1 VLRWCAANAV
11 VEQDAAGN
19 IKPSKR
25 KSTERIDGV
34 VALVMALDRA
44 TRREGESV
52 YDQRAR
58 RGERALIVL

>member
-44 TRREGESV
+44 TRREGQSA
-52 YDQRAR
+52 YNQRAR
-58 RGERALIVL
+58 RGERVLQWL